1 MVLLIIICGFFVSIN
16 DWVIILILLIIIV
29 KEKKI
34 RINLLLLN
42 KYIIVEIIF
51 LLFIYLNYE
60 KFFLLYLILIDVFK
74 VLNCFDIWNVSFF
87 VGVRISV

>member
-29 KEKKI
+29 KEKKK
-34 RINLLLLN
+34 RINLLN

-74 VLNCFDIWNVSFF
+74 VLNCFDI
-87 VGVRISV
+87 

>member
-29 KEKKI
+29 KENKI

-74 VLNCFDIWNVSFF
+74 VLNCFDI
-87 VGVRISV
+87 

>member
-29 KEKKI
+29 IEKKL
-34 RINLLLLN
+34 RINLLN

-74 VLNCFDIWNVSFF
+74 VLNCFDI
-87 VGVRISV
+87 

>member
-29 KEKKI
+29 KEKKL
-34 RINLLLLN
+34 RINLLK

-74 VLNCFDIWNVSFF
+74 VLNCFDI
-87 VGVRISV
+87 